1 MQLDAALCVPQAGIR
16 VRGLWEGMQ
25 RQQGGGNGPGPLGPN
40 GVPVN
45 VHDMVRDQ
53 VRVNGKTATLCST
66 SGAKQHVACVWPVVS
81 YRHAWCGLRWL
92 AVLRGAM
99 SRSIWTQYCQE

>member
-1 MQLDAALCVPQAGIR
+1 MSHLRVDDALRLPRAGIR

-25 RQQGGGNGPGPLGPN
+25 RQGGGGNGPAPLGPN

-53 VRVNGKTATLCST
+53 VRASLRW
-66 SGAKQHVACVWPVVS
+66 AVS
-81 YRHAWCGLRWL
+81 PLLHLECYAIVLPHCRHAQVCCTDCMTR
-92 AVLRGAM
+92 VL
-99 SRSIWTQYCQE
+99 SP

>member
-1 MQLDAALCVPQAGIR
+1 MPYMPVDDALWLPRAGIR

-25 RQQGGGNGPGPLGPN
+25 RQGGGGNGPAPLGPN

-53 VRVNGKTATLCST
+53 VRASLRW
-66 SGAKQHVACVWPVVS
+66 AVS
-81 YRHAWCGLRWL
+81 LSLHLDCNAIVLPHCRHAQVCCIGCMTG
-92 AVLRGAM
+92 VL
-99 SRSIWTQYCQE
+99 SP